1 MGYRQRSGGK
11 RDKGGQ
17 SRGEGRTGMGEAE
30 GEDPSR
36 LTAPPTHTNQDLFPA
51 KLLSHSIP
59 RTGDY
64 LLRWPCDLL
73 AGCCMDILCG
83 TWRIHLGTYMSLVP
97 SPLFRIFR
105 SAQRTLAR

>member
-1 MGYRQRSGGK
+1 MWAIG
-11 RDKGGQ
+11 
-17 SRGEGRTGMGEAE
+17 RGLEGREIKGNRAGERVGQGWE
-30 GEDPSR
+30 RQKEKTRQIDP
-36 LTAPPTHTNQDLFPA
+36 PPHTNQDLFPA

-64 LLRWPCDLL
+64 LLRWPCYLL

-105 SAQRTLAR
+105 SAQRTLAK